1 MDPLLRRRLALVIA
15 AAASATALAGFFS
28 GLSERPGRARSW
40 ASYVSRPVEGRVPTY
55 AQERE
60 RRHPNRLRHASNLAA
75 MTAQRPGVLDPVP
88 PTDDAQRAAALARRA
103 LRRAYDGAPPT
114 VPHPVAQGAFPAC
127 LTCHRDGMDV
137 GGRVAPAM
145 PHGELGS
152 CLQCHV
158 VSEAPMAGEALA
170 GGPPPDNAFAGL
182 QPPLRGERAWL
193 VAPPTIPHAT
203 LMRGRCETCHGVL
216 SQGIR
221 STHPWRESC
230 TQCHAPSAALDQRPV
245 ATVTP

>member
-1 MDPLLRRRLALVIA
+1 MSAALDARAGQVLAACAVSVAVVGVVTAYSTDLPVRRPAVLAERYPG
-15 AAASATALAGFFS
+15 LA
-28 GLSERPGRARSW
+28 RA
-40 ASYVSRPVEGRVPTY
+40 PTY

-60 RRHPNRLRHASNLAA
+60 RHHDNRLRHPGNLRAMAEASQAYPDA
-75 MTAQRPGVLDPVP
+75 GA
-88 PTDDAQRAAALARRA
+88 PTEQEHAEALARRA
-103 LRRAYDGAPPT
+103 SRRAYDGAPPT

-127 LTCHRDGMDV
+127 LTCHRDGLDV
-137 GGRVAPAM
+137 AGRVAPAM

-158 VSEAPMAGEALA
+158 VSEAPMAGEPLA
-170 GGPPPDNAFAGL
+170 GGPPTDNGFAGL

-203 LMRGRCETCHGVL
+203 VMRGRCESCHGVL

-230 TQCHAPSAALDQRPV
+230 TQCHAPSAALDQRPM
-245 ATVTP
+245 AAVTP